1 MKNGLPANAVEG
13 TEPLDGS
20 VVTGGDGREGITF
33 PDCIVLRIS
42 IFRGISPILPRV
54 RCLRGGTG
62 TGGLCPGTRLGRNL
76 FGGLPSPSPVPVQNQ
91 AVLRRRGN
99 QSPVLGKIDPR
110 SISEKEDP
118 EIAGREQKRIYRS
131 DKGTVEIIR
140 VLNIDRD
147 AGRHLSRSGDFR
159 G

>member
-1 MKNGLPANAVEG
+1 MEGSTPGDSVEL

-20 VVTGGDGREGITF
+20 VVARSDGREGITF

-91 AVLRRRGN
+91 AVLRRGGD

-110 SISEKEDP
+110 SISEKENSG
-118 EIAGREQKRIYRS
+118 IAGREQKRIYRS

-147 AGRHLSRSGDFR
+147 AGRLLSRSGNFR